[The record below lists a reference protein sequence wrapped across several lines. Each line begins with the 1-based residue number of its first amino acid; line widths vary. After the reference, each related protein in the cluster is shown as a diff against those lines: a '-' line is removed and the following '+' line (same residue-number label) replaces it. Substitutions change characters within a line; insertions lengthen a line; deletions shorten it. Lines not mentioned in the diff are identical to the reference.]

1 MAPRRPS
8 PTAAQVKMSFDRA
21 KFAADIETVLERHLP
36 QESDIA
42 PHLVEALRYM
52 ALGGGK
58 RLRPAIVC
66 GTCVALGGSMEAALD
81 PAAAVEYLHTYSLIH
96 DDLPAMDD
104 DDLRRGRPSCHAAF
118 DEATAILAGDA
129 MQALAFQVIA
139 GAESVPPSTR
149 VRMIELLAAAV
160 GWQGMVGGQA
170 FDITAT
176 GADILPVEEITQ
188 MHAAKTGALF
198 RASVQLGGLTA
209 EPDIDAAKFQVL
221 TAFGEDVGAAF
232 QIVDDILDVTQSSE
246 TLGKNAGSDV
256 EQEKNTVPA
265 AVGLNRAQAMA
276 MEAHERALSH
286 LGSLGLSDGP
296 LAELADAA
304 VNRIS

>member
-1 MAPRRPS
+1 M
-8 PTAAQVKMSFDRA
+8 TFERA
-21 KFAADIETVLERHLP
+21 KFAHAIETVLESHLNRS
-36 QESDIA
+36 SDIA
-42 PHLVEALRYM
+42 PHLVEAMRYM

-129 MQALAFQVIA
+129 MQALAFEVLA
-139 GAESVPPSTR
+139 GADRVPPATR
-149 VRMIELLAAAV
+149 VRMIHLLASAV
-160 GWQGMVGGQA
+160 GWEGMVGGQGL
-170 FDITAT
+170 DIVAT
-176 GADILPVEEITQ
+176 GGEILPIDRIVQ

-198 RASVQLGGLTA
+198 RASVQLGGLAA
-209 EPDIDAAKFQVL
+209 EPDVDESRFQGL
-221 TAFGEDVGAAF
+221 TAFGEAIGAAF
-232 QIVDDILDVTQSSE
+232 QIVDDILDVTQSSK
-246 TLGKNAGSDV
+246 TLGKNAGSDE
-256 EQEKNTVPA
+256 EQGKNTVPA
-265 AVGLNRAQAMA
+265 VVGLNRAQTMA
-276 MEAHERALSH
+276 MEAHERALGH
-286 LGSLGLSDGP
+286 LEWLGLSDGP
-296 LAELADAA
+296 LAELANAA

>member
-1 MAPRRPS
+1 M
-8 PTAAQVKMSFDRA
+8 TFDRA
-21 KFAADIETVLERHLP
+21 KFAHAIETALESHLNRN
-36 QESDIA
+36 SDIA
-42 PHLVEALRYM
+42 PNLVEAMRYM

-66 GTCVALGGSMEAALD
+66 GTCVALGGSMEVALD

-129 MQALAFQVIA
+129 MQALAFDVLA
-139 GAESVPPSTR
+139 GADRVPPATR
-149 VRMIELLAAAV
+149 VRMIQLLASAV
-160 GWQGMVGGQA
+160 GWEGMVGGQA
-170 FDITAT
+170 LDIVAT
-176 GADILPVEEITQ
+176 GGEILPIHRIVQ

-198 RASVQLGGLTA
+198 RASVQLGGLVA
-209 EPDIDAAKFQVL
+209 EPDIDESRFQAL
-221 TAFGEDVGAAF
+221 TAFGEAIGAAF

-246 TLGKNAGSDV
+246 TLGKNAGSDE
-256 EQEKNTVPA
+256 EQGKNTVPVV
-265 AVGLNRAQAMA
+265 VGLNRAQAMA
-276 MEAHERALSH
+276 MEAHERALGH
-286 LGSLGLSDGP
+286 LESLGLSDGP

>member
-1 MAPRRPS
+1 M
-8 PTAAQVKMSFDRA
+8 TFDRE
-21 KFAADIETVLERHLP
+21 KFAADIETVLESHLP
-36 QESDIA
+36 QDSEIA

-81 PAAAVEYLHTYSLIH
+81 PAAAVEFLHTYSLIH

-104 DDLRRGRPSCHAAF
+104 DDMRRGRPSCHAAF
-118 DEATAILAGDA
+118 DEPTAILAGDA

-139 GAESVPPSTR
+139 RAESVPPSTR
-149 VRMIELLAAAV
+149 ARMIELLAAAV

-176 GADILPVEEITQ
+176 GAEILPIEEIAQ

-198 RASVQLGGLTA
+198 RASVQLGSLSA
-209 EPDIDAAKFQVL
+209 EPDIDAAKFHAL

-232 QIVDDILDVTQSSE
+232 QIVDDILDLTQSSE
-246 TLGKNAGSDV
+246 TLGKNAGSDA
-256 EQEKNTVPA
+256 EQGKNTVPA
-265 AVGLNRAQAMA
+265 SVGLNRARVMA
-276 MEAHERALSH
+276 LEVHERALRR
-286 LGSLGLSDGP
+286 LGPLGLSDGP

>member
-1 MAPRRPS
+1 M
-8 PTAAQVKMSFDRA
+8 TFDRA
-21 KFAADIETVLERHLP
+21 KFAHAIETVLERHLNRN
-36 QESDIA
+36 SDIA

-66 GTCVALGGSMEAALD
+66 GTCVALGGSMEAGLD
-81 PAAAVEYLHTYSLIH
+81 PAAAVEFLHTYSLIH

-129 MQALAFQVIA
+129 MQTLAFEVLA
-139 GAESVPPSTR
+139 GAGRVPPATR
-149 VRMIELLAAAV
+149 VRMIRLLASAV
-160 GWQGMVGGQA
+160 GWEGMVGGQA
-170 FDITAT
+170 LDIAAT
-176 GADILPVEEITQ
+176 GGENLSVDRIVQ

-198 RASVQLGGLTA
+198 RASVQLGGLA
-209 EPDIDAAKFQVL
+209 AAPDIDGSRFKEL
-221 TAFGEDVGAAF
+221 TAFGEAIGAAF

-246 TLGKNAGSDV
+246 ILGKSAGSD
-256 EQEKNTVPA
+256 EQQGKNTVPA
-265 AVGLNRAQAMA
+265 AVGLNRARAMA
-276 MEAHERALSH
+276 MEAHARAMGH
-286 LGSLGLSDGP
+286 LAALGLSGGP

-304 VNRIS
+304 VNRVA

>member
-1 MAPRRPS
+1 M
-8 PTAAQVKMSFDRA
+8 TFDRA
-21 KFAADIETVLERHLP
+21 KFATAIETVLEEHLP
-36 QESDIA
+36 RNSDLA

-104 DDLRRGRPSCHAAF
+104 DDMRRGRPSCHAAF
-118 DEATAILAGDA
+118 DEPTAILAGDA

-139 GAESVPPSTR
+139 GAGAVPPSTR

-170 FDITAT
+170 FDISAT
-176 GADILPVEEITQ
+176 GTEVLPIDQIGQ

-209 EPDIDAAKFQVL
+209 EPDIDATRFQAL

-232 QIVDDILDVTQSSE
+232 QIVDDILDLTQSSE
-246 TLGKNAGSDV
+246 TLGKNAGSDA
-256 EQEKNTVPA
+256 EQGKNTVPA

-276 MEAHERALSH
+276 MQAHERALGH
-286 LGSLGLSDGP
+286 LESLGLSDGP
-296 LAELADAA
+296 LVELADAA

>member
-1 MAPRRPS
+1 M
-8 PTAAQVKMSFDRA
+8 TFDRA
-21 KFAADIETVLERHLP
+21 KFATAIETVLEEHLP
-36 QESDIA
+36 RNSDLA

-104 DDLRRGRPSCHAAF
+104 DDMRRGRPSCHAAF
-118 DEATAILAGDA
+118 DEPTAILAGDA
-129 MQALAFQVIA
+129 MQALAFEVIA
-139 GAESVPPSTR
+139 GAENVPPSTR

-170 FDITAT
+170 FDISAT
-176 GADILPVEEITQ
+176 GTEVLPIDQIGQ

-209 EPDIDAAKFQVL
+209 EPDIDATRFQAL

-232 QIVDDILDVTQSSE
+232 QIVDDILDLTQSSE
-246 TLGKNAGSDV
+246 TLGKNAGSDA
-256 EQEKNTVPA
+256 EQGKNTVPA
-265 AVGLNRAQAMA
+265 AVGLNRAQTMA
-276 MEAHERALSH
+276 MQAHERALGH
-286 LGSLGLSDGP
+286 LESLGLSDGP
-296 LAELADAA
+296 LVELADAA

>member
-1 MAPRRPS
+1 M
-8 PTAAQVKMSFDRA
+8 TFDRA
-21 KFAADIETVLERHLP
+21 KFAHAIETVLERHLN
-36 QESDIA
+36 QSSDIA
-42 PHLVEALRYM
+42 PHLVEAMRYM

-129 MQALAFQVIA
+129 MQALAFEVLT
-139 GAESVPPSTR
+139 GADRVPPATR
-149 VRMIELLAAAV
+149 VRMIQLLASAV
-160 GWQGMVGGQA
+160 GWEGMVGGQVL
-170 FDITAT
+170 DIVAT
-176 GADILPVEEITQ
+176 GGEILPIDRIVQ

-198 RASVQLGGLTA
+198 RASVQLGGLAA
-209 EPDIDAAKFQVL
+209 EPDIDESRFQAL
-221 TAFGEDVGAAF
+221 TAFGEAIGAAF

-246 TLGKNAGSDV
+246 TLGKNAGSDE
-256 EQEKNTVPA
+256 EQGKNTVPA
-265 AVGLNRAQAMA
+265 VVGLNRAQTMA
-276 MEAHERALSH
+276 MEAHERALGH
-286 LGSLGLSDGP
+286 LESLGLSDGP
-296 LAELADAA
+296 LAELANAA

>member
-1 MAPRRPS
+1 M
-8 PTAAQVKMSFDRA
+8 TFDRA
-21 KFAADIETVLERHLP
+21 RFAHAIETVLESHLNRN
-36 QESDIA
+36 SDIA
-42 PHLVEALRYM
+42 PHLVEAMRYM

-129 MQALAFQVIA
+129 MQALAFEVLA
-139 GAESVPPSTR
+139 SADRVPPATR
-149 VRMIELLAAAV
+149 VRMIQLLASAV
-160 GWQGMVGGQA
+160 GWEGMVGGQA
-170 FDITAT
+170 LDIVAT
-176 GADILPVEEITQ
+176 GGDILPIDRIVQ

-198 RASVQLGGLTA
+198 RASVQLGGLAA
-209 EPDIDAAKFQVL
+209 EPDIDESRFRAL
-221 TAFGEDVGAAF
+221 TAFGEAIGAAF

-246 TLGKNAGSDV
+246 TLGKNAGSDE
-256 EQEKNTVPA
+256 EQGKNTVPA
-265 AVGLNRAQAMA
+265 VVGLNRAQAMA
-276 MEAHERALSH
+276 MEAHERALGH
-286 LGSLGLSDGP
+286 LESLGLSDGP
-296 LAELADAA
+296 LAELANAA

>member
-1 MAPRRPS
+1 MI
-8 PTAAQVKMSFDRA
+8 FDRA
-21 KFAADIETVLERHLP
+21 KFATAIESVLEEHLP
-36 QESDIA
+36 RNSDLA

-104 DDLRRGRPSCHAAF
+104 DDMRRGRPSCHAAF
-118 DEATAILAGDA
+118 DEPTAILAGDA

-139 GAESVPPSTR
+139 GAGAVPPSTR

-170 FDITAT
+170 FDISAT
-176 GADILPVEEITQ
+176 GTEVLPIDQIGQ

-209 EPDIDAAKFQVL
+209 EPDIDATRFQAL

-232 QIVDDILDVTQSSE
+232 QIVDDILDLTQSSE
-246 TLGKNAGSDV
+246 TLGKNAGSDA
-256 EQEKNTVPA
+256 EQGKNTVPA

-276 MEAHERALSH
+276 MQAHERALGH
-286 LGSLGLSDGP
+286 LESLGLSDGP
-296 LAELADAA
+296 LVELADAA

>member
-1 MAPRRPS
+1 M
-8 PTAAQVKMSFDRA
+8 TFDRT
-21 KFAADIETVLERHLP
+21 KFAHAIETVLESHLNRS
-36 QESDIA
+36 SDIA
-42 PHLVEALRYM
+42 PQLVEAMRYM

-129 MQALAFQVIA
+129 MQALAFEVLA
-139 GAESVPPSTR
+139 DADRVPPATR
-149 VRMIELLAAAV
+149 VRMIQLLASAV
-160 GWQGMVGGQA
+160 GWEGMVGGQA
-170 FDITAT
+170 LDIAAT
-176 GADILPVEEITQ
+176 GGEILPIDRIVQ

-198 RASVQLGGLTA
+198 RVSVQLGGLAA
-209 EPDIDAAKFQVL
+209 EPDIDESRFQAL
-221 TAFGEDVGAAF
+221 TAFGEAIGAAF

-246 TLGKNAGSDV
+246 TLGKNAGSDE
-256 EQEKNTVPA
+256 EQGKNTVPA
-265 AVGLNRAQAMA
+265 VVGLNRAQAMA
-276 MEAHERALSH
+276 MEAHERALGH
-286 LGSLGLSDGP
+286 LESLGLSDGP
-296 LAELADAA
+296 LAELANAA

>member
-1 MAPRRPS
+1 M
-8 PTAAQVKMSFDRA
+8 TFDRA
-21 KFAADIETVLERHLP
+21 KFAHAIETVLESHLNRN
-36 QESDIA
+36 SDIA
-42 PHLVEALRYM
+42 PNLVEAMRYM

-118 DEATAILAGDA
+118 DEPTAILAGDA
-129 MQALAFQVIA
+129 IQALAFEVLA
-139 GAESVPPSTR
+139 GAGRVPPATR
-149 VRMIELLAAAV
+149 VRMIQLLASAV
-160 GWQGMVGGQA
+160 GWEGMVGGQA
-170 FDITAT
+170 LDIVAT
-176 GADILPVEEITQ
+176 GGEILPIDRIVQ

-198 RASVQLGGLTA
+198 RASVQLGGLAA
-209 EPDIDAAKFQVL
+209 EPNIDESRFQAL
-221 TAFGEDVGAAF
+221 TAFGEAIGAAF

-246 TLGKNAGSDV
+246 TLGKSAGSDE
-256 EQEKNTVPA
+256 EQGKNTVPA
-265 AVGLNRAQAMA
+265 VVGLNRAQAMA
-276 MEAHERALSH
+276 MEAHERALGH
-286 LGSLGLSDGP
+286 LASLGLSDGP

-304 VNRIS
+304 VNRIA

>member
-1 MAPRRPS
+1 M
-8 PTAAQVKMSFDRA
+8 TFDRA
-21 KFAADIETVLERHLP
+21 KFATAIETVLEEHLP
-36 QESDIA
+36 RNSDLA

-66 GTCVALGGSMEAALD
+66 GTCVALGGSMQAALD

-104 DDLRRGRPSCHAAF
+104 DDMRRGRPSCHAAF

-139 GAESVPPSTR
+139 GAENVPPTTR
-149 VRMIELLAAAV
+149 VRMIELLSAAV

-170 FDITAT
+170 FDISAT
-176 GADILPVEEITQ
+176 GTEVLPIDQIGQ

-209 EPDIDAAKFQVL
+209 EPDIDATRFQAL

-232 QIVDDILDVTQSSE
+232 QIVDDILDLTQSSE
-246 TLGKNAGSDV
+246 TLGKNAGSDA
-256 EQEKNTVPA
+256 EQGKNTVPA
-265 AVGLNRAQAMA
+265 AVGLNRAQTMA
-276 MEAHERALSH
+276 MQAHERALGH
-286 LGSLGLSDGP
+286 LESLGLSDGP
-296 LAELADAA
+296 LLELADAA

>member
-1 MAPRRPS
+1 M
-8 PTAAQVKMSFDRA
+8 TFDRA
-21 KFAADIETVLERHLP
+21 KFAPAIENVLQSHLP
-36 QESDIA
+36 QNSDLA
-42 PHLVEALRYM
+42 PHLAEALRYM

-81 PAAAVEYLHTYSLIH
+81 PAAAVEFLHTYSLIH

-104 DDLRRGRPSCHAAF
+104 DDMRRGRPSCHAAF

-129 MQALAFQVIA
+129 MQALAFEVLA
-139 GAESVPPSTR
+139 GAESVPPATR

-160 GWQGMVGGQA
+160 GWRGMVGGQA
-170 FDITAT
+170 LDIAAT
-176 GADILPVEEITQ
+176 GADILPVDRIVR

-209 EPDIDAAKFQVL
+209 EPDIDASRFQAL
-221 TAFGEDVGAAF
+221 TALGEDIGAAF
-232 QIVDDILDVTQSSE
+232 QIVDDILDLTQSSE
-246 TLGKNAGSDV
+246 TLGKNARSDE
-256 EQEKNTVPA
+256 EQGKNTVPA

-286 LGSLGLSDGP
+286 LKSLCLSDGP

>member
-1 MAPRRPS
+1 M
-8 PTAAQVKMSFDRA
+8 TFDRA
-21 KFAADIETVLERHLP
+21 KFASAIEAALESHLP
-36 QESDIA
+36 QNSEIA

-81 PAAAVEYLHTYSLIH
+81 PAAAVEFLHTYSLIH

-129 MQALAFQVIA
+129 MQALAFEVLA

-160 GWQGMVGGQA
+160 GWPGMVGGQA
-170 FDITAT
+170 FDIAAT
-176 GADILPVEEITQ
+176 GGDILPIGRIVQ

-209 EPDIDAAKFQVL
+209 EPDIDAPRFQSL
-221 TAFGEDVGAAF
+221 TAFGEAIGAAF

-246 TLGKNAGSDV
+246 TLGKDAGSDA
-256 EQEKNTVPA
+256 EQGKITVPA

-276 MEAHERALSH
+276 MEAHARALRH
-286 LGSLGLSDGP
+286 LESLGLADGP
-296 LAELADAA
+296 LVELAEAA

>member
-1 MAPRRPS
+1 M
-8 PTAAQVKMSFDRA
+8 TFDRA
-21 KFAADIETVLERHLP
+21 KFAHAIETVLESHLNRS
-36 QESDIA
+36 SDIA
-42 PHLVEALRYM
+42 PHLVEAMRYM

-66 GTCVALGGSMEAALD
+66 GTCVALGGCMEAALD

-118 DEATAILAGDA
+118 DEPTAILAGDA
-129 MQALAFQVIA
+129 MQALAFEVLA
-139 GAESVPPSTR
+139 GADRVPPATR
-149 VRMIELLAAAV
+149 LRMIRLLASAV
-160 GWQGMVGGQA
+160 GWDGMVGGQA
-170 FDITAT
+170 LDIAAT
-176 GADILPVEEITQ
+176 GGEILPIDRIVQ

-198 RASVQLGGLTA
+198 RASVQLGGLAA
-209 EPDIDAAKFQVL
+209 EPDIDESRFQAL
-221 TAFGEDVGAAF
+221 TAFGDAIGAAF

-246 TLGKNAGSDV
+246 TLGKNAGADE
-256 EQEKNTVPA
+256 EQGKNTVPA

-276 MEAHERALSH
+276 TEAHERALGH
-286 LGSLGLSDGP
+286 LQSLGLSDGP

-304 VNRIS
+304 VNRIA

>member
-1 MAPRRPS
+1 M
-8 PTAAQVKMSFDRA
+8 TFDRA
-21 KFAADIETVLERHLP
+21 KFAHAIETVLESHLNRS
-36 QESDIA
+36 SDIA
-42 PHLVEALRYM
+42 PRLVEAMRYM

-118 DEATAILAGDA
+118 DEPTAILAGDA
-129 MQALAFQVIA
+129 IQALAFEVLA
-139 GAESVPPSTR
+139 GAGRVSPATR
-149 VRMIELLAAAV
+149 VRMIQLLASAV
-160 GWQGMVGGQA
+160 GWEGMVGGQA
-170 FDITAT
+170 LDIVAT
-176 GADILPVEEITQ
+176 GGEILPIDRIVQ

-198 RASVQLGGLTA
+198 RASVQLGGLAA
-209 EPDIDAAKFQVL
+209 EPDIDESRFQAL
-221 TAFGEDVGAAF
+221 TAFGEAIGAAF

-246 TLGKNAGSDV
+246 TLGKNAGSDE
-256 EQEKNTVPA
+256 EQGKNTVPA
-265 AVGLNRAQAMA
+265 VVGLNRAQAMA
-276 MEAHERALSH
+276 MEAHERALGH
-286 LGSLGLSDGP
+286 LESLGLSDGP

-304 VNRIS
+304 VNRIA

>member
-1 MAPRRPS
+1 M
-8 PTAAQVKMSFDRA
+8 TFDRA
-21 KFAADIETVLERHLP
+21 KFAVAIEIVLESHLTRN
-36 QESDIA
+36 SDIA

-66 GTCVALGGSMEAALD
+66 GTCVALGGSMQAALD

-129 MQALAFQVIA
+129 MQALAFEVLA
-139 GAESVPPSTR
+139 GAGRVPPATR
-149 VRMIELLAAAV
+149 VRMIQLLASAV
-160 GWQGMVGGQA
+160 GWQGMVGGQSL
-170 FDITAT
+170 DIVAT
-176 GADILPVEEITQ
+176 GGEILPIDRIVQ

-198 RASVQLGGLTA
+198 RASVQLGALTA
-209 EPDIDAAKFQVL
+209 EPDIDESRFQAL
-221 TAFGEDVGAAF
+221 TAFGEAIGAAF

-246 TLGKNAGSDV
+246 TLGKNAGSDA
-256 EQEKNTVPA
+256 EQGKNTVPA
-265 AVGLNRAQAMA
+265 VVGLNRARAMV
-276 MEAHERALSH
+276 MEAHQRALGH
-286 LGSLGLSDGP
+286 LESLGLSDGP

-304 VNRIS
+304 VNRIA

>member
-1 MAPRRPS
+1 MI
-8 PTAAQVKMSFDRA
+8 FDRA
-21 KFAADIETVLERHLP
+21 KFATAIETVLEEHLP
-36 QESDIA
+36 RNSDLA

-66 GTCVALGGSMEAALD
+66 GTCVALGGSMEAALN

-104 DDLRRGRPSCHAAF
+104 DDMRRGRPSCHAAF
-118 DEATAILAGDA
+118 DEPTAILAGDA
-129 MQALAFQVIA
+129 MQALAFEVIA
-139 GAESVPPSTR
+139 GAENVPPSTR

-170 FDITAT
+170 FDISAT
-176 GADILPVEEITQ
+176 GAEILPIGRIAQ

-209 EPDIDAAKFQVL
+209 APDIDATRFQAL

-232 QIVDDILDVTQSSE
+232 QIVDDILDLTQSSE
-246 TLGKNAGSDV
+246 TLGKNAGSDA
-256 EQEKNTVPA
+256 EQGKNTVPA
-265 AVGLNRAQAMA
+265 AVGLNRARAMA
-276 MEAHERALSH
+276 MQAHERALGH
-286 LGSLGLSDGP
+286 LESLGLSDGP
-296 LAELADAA
+296 LVELADAA

>member
-1 MAPRRPS
+1 M
-8 PTAAQVKMSFDRA
+8 TFDRA
-21 KFAADIETVLERHLP
+21 KFAHAIETVLESHLTRN
-36 QESDIA
+36 SDIA
-42 PHLVEALRYM
+42 PHLVEAMRYM

-81 PAAAVEYLHTYSLIH
+81 PAVAVEYLHTYSLIH

-129 MQALAFQVIA
+129 MQALAFEVLADA
-139 GAESVPPSTR
+139 GLVPSATR
-149 VRMIELLAAAV
+149 VRMIQLLASAV
-160 GWQGMVGGQA
+160 GWEGMVGGQA
-170 FDITAT
+170 LDIVAT
-176 GADILPVEEITQ
+176 GGETLPIDRIVR

-198 RASVQLGGLTA
+198 RASVQLGGLAA
-209 EPDIDAAKFQVL
+209 EPDIDESRFQAL
-221 TAFGEDVGAAF
+221 TACGEAIGAAF

-246 TLGKNAGSDV
+246 TLGKNAGSDQ
-256 EQEKNTVPA
+256 EQGKNTVPA
-265 AVGLNRAQAMA
+265 AVGLNRARAMA
-276 MEAHERALSH
+276 MEAHERALGH
-286 LGSLGLSDGP
+286 LESLGLSDGP

-304 VNRIS
+304 VNRIA

>member
-1 MAPRRPS
+1 M
-8 PTAAQVKMSFDRA
+8 TFDRA
-21 KFAADIETVLERHLP
+21 KFAPAIEAVLESHLP
-36 QESDIA
+36 QESDLA

-66 GTCVALGGSMEAALD
+66 GTCVALGGSMEDALG
-81 PAAAVEYLHTYSLIH
+81 PAAAVEFLHTYSLIH

-129 MQALAFQVIA
+129 MQALAFEVLA

-160 GWQGMVGGQA
+160 GWPGMVGGQA
-170 FDITAT
+170 FDIAT
-176 GADILPVEEITQ
+176 TGGDILPIDRVVQ

-209 EPDIDAAKFQVL
+209 EPDIEATRFQSL
-221 TAFGEDVGAAF
+221 TAVGEAIGAAF

-246 TLGKNAGSDV
+246 TLGKSAGSDV
-256 EQEKNTVPA
+256 EQGKITVPA

-276 MEAHERALSH
+276 MEAHARAMDH
-286 LGSLGLSDGP
+286 LQSLGLSDGP
-296 LAELADAA
+296 LAELADVA
-304 VNRIS
+304 VDRIS

>member
-1 MAPRRPS
+1 M
-8 PTAAQVKMSFDRA
+8 TFERA
-21 KFAADIETVLERHLP
+21 KFAHAIETVLESHLNRN
-36 QESDIA
+36 SDIA
-42 PHLVEALRYM
+42 PNLVEAMRYM

-129 MQALAFQVIA
+129 MQALAFEVLA
-139 GAESVPPSTR
+139 GADRVPPATR
-149 VRMIELLAAAV
+149 VRMIQLLASAV
-160 GWQGMVGGQA
+160 GWEGMVGGQA
-170 FDITAT
+170 FDMVAT
-176 GADILPVEEITQ
+176 GGEILPIDRIVQ

-198 RASVQLGGLTA
+198 RASVQLGGLAA
-209 EPDIDAAKFQVL
+209 EPNIDESRFQAL
-221 TAFGEDVGAAF
+221 TAFGEAIGAAF

-246 TLGKNAGSDV
+246 TLGKNAGSDE
-256 EQEKNTVPA
+256 EQGKNTVPA
-265 AVGLNRAQAMA
+265 VVGLNRAQAMA
-276 MEAHERALSH
+276 MEAHERALGH
-286 LGSLGLSDGP
+286 LASLGLSDGP

-304 VNRIS
+304 VNRIA

>member
-1 MAPRRPS
+1 M
-8 PTAAQVKMSFDRA
+8 TFDRA
-21 KFAADIETVLERHLP
+21 KFATAIETVLEEHLP
-36 QESDIA
+36 RNSDLA

-104 DDLRRGRPSCHAAF
+104 DDMRRGRPSCHAAF
-118 DEATAILAGDA
+118 DEPTAILAGDA
-129 MQALAFQVIA
+129 MQALAFEVIA
-139 GAESVPPSTR
+139 GAENVPPSTR

-170 FDITAT
+170 FDISAT
-176 GADILPVEEITQ
+176 GTEVLPIDQIGQ

-209 EPDIDAAKFQVL
+209 EPDIDATRFQAL

-232 QIVDDILDVTQSSE
+232 QIVDDILDLTQSSE
-246 TLGKNAGSDV
+246 TLGKNAGSDA
-256 EQEKNTVPA
+256 EQGKNTVPA

-276 MEAHERALSH
+276 MQAHERALGH
-286 LGSLGLSDGP
+286 LESLGLSDGP
-296 LAELADAA
+296 LVKLADAA

>member
-1 MAPRRPS
+1 M
-8 PTAAQVKMSFDRA
+8 TFDRA
-21 KFAADIETVLERHLP
+21 KFATAIETVLEEHLP
-36 QESDIA
+36 RNSDLA

-66 GTCVALGGSMEAALD
+66 GTCVALGGSMQAALD

-104 DDLRRGRPSCHAAF
+104 DDMRRGRPSCHAAF
-118 DEATAILAGDA
+118 DEPTAILAGDA
-129 MQALAFQVIA
+129 MQALAFEVIA
-139 GAESVPPSTR
+139 GAENVPPSTR

-170 FDITAT
+170 FDISAT
-176 GADILPVEEITQ
+176 GAEILPIGRIAQ

-209 EPDIDAAKFQVL
+209 EPDIDATRFQAL

-232 QIVDDILDVTQSSE
+232 QIVDDILDLTQSSE
-246 TLGKNAGSDV
+246 TLGKNAGSDA
-256 EQEKNTVPA
+256 EQGKNTVPA
-265 AVGLNRAQAMA
+265 AVGLNRARAMA
-276 MEAHERALSH
+276 MQAHERALGH
-286 LGSLGLSDGP
+286 LESLGLSDGP
-296 LAELADAA
+296 LVELADAA

>member
-1 MAPRRPS
+1 M
-8 PTAAQVKMSFDRA
+8 TFDRA
-21 KFAADIETVLERHLP
+21 KFATAIETVLEEHLP
-36 QESDIA
+36 RNSDLA

-66 GTCVALGGSMEAALD
+66 GTCVALGGSMQAALD

-104 DDLRRGRPSCHAAF
+104 DDMRRGRPSCHAAF
-118 DEATAILAGDA
+118 DEPTAILAGDA
-129 MQALAFQVIA
+129 MQALAFEVIA
-139 GAESVPPSTR
+139 GAENVPPSTR

-170 FDITAT
+170 FDISAT
-176 GADILPVEEITQ
+176 GAEILPIGRIAQ

-209 EPDIDAAKFQVL
+209 EPDIDATRFQAL

-232 QIVDDILDVTQSSE
+232 QIVDDILDLTQSSE
-246 TLGKNAGSDV
+246 TLGKNAGSDA
-256 EQEKNTVPA
+256 EQGKNTVPA
-265 AVGLNRAQAMA
+265 AVGLNRAQTMA
-276 MEAHERALSH
+276 MQAHERALGH
-286 LGSLGLSDGP
+286 LESLGLSDGP
-296 LAELADAA
+296 LVELVDAA